1 MFLWQKRRAHFWGKT
16 FGDWCAVESVS
27 YWAVVLGVVCV
38 LNRSKRPQLT
48 HANRSRPFP
57 ICQSPQPLPLSWQ
70 CLHKL
75 ACICMR
81 IHLFCS
87 LSTNGI
93 FSFFITLYLCF
104 LIQSLCCVFHR
115 WVSQQMAFSP
125 LKPSGNVSKSFRESL
140 EMNSD
145 TEWIM
150 MEAHCIGS
158 WLSCICKYWLYGL
171 VLCAFWIWPETLVFP
186 SSSGSMR
193 MMKYT
198 VRTNASNLTLYVV
211 LLVMKILP
219 LFAEKRKLSM
229 IWMWK
234 PMWRLLL
241 WSWTCCNIIY
251 TANLDELYYL

>member
-1 MFLWQKRRAHFWGKT
+1 MCVYVFLWQKRRAHFWGKT
-16 FGDWCAVESVS
+16 FGDWCAAASVSS

-38 LNRSKRPQLT
+38 LKRSKRPRLT
-48 HANRSRPFP
+48 HAYHSRPFP
-57 ICQSPQPLPLSWQ
+57 VCQSPQPLPLSWQ

-104 LIQSLCCVFHR
+104 LIQSLCCVFHL

-193 MMKYT
+193 VMKYT

-211 LLVMKILP
+211 LLAMKILP
-219 LFAEKRKLSM
+219 LFAEKRKRSM

-241 WSWTCCNIIY
+241 WS
-251 TANLDELYYL
+251 